1 MFFISKT
8 WHFLFTYLL
17 CTLLLMRDNFRDN
30 LNLHKWPL
38 RGLFTK
44 ERNIKEEWGGIVL
57 KYTLWKFLC
66 VYSSGKLDSY
76 VEYYCSKLF
85 NLVCHCNKLYRLVF
99 IALHSINWFVITI
112 HSRNCFVTA
121 VYSSN
126 WFVLKKNSITGF
138 HFSSFYKLVCHCN
151 TIYNLVVIAVPL
163 INWFVFQYTL

>member
-1 MFFISKT
+1 MTAKGSLYKREKYKRRMRWNCIEIHFMIISMCI
-8 WHFLFTYLL
+8 LFRQARQL
-17 CTLLLMRDNFRDN
+17 C
-30 LNLHKWPL
+30 
-38 RGLFTK
+38 
-44 ERNIKEEWGGIVL
+44 GI
-57 KYTLWKFLC
+57 
-66 VYSSGKLDSY
+66 
-76 VEYYCSKLF
+76 YCSKLF

-99 IALHSINWFVITI
+99 IALHSTNWFVIAI
-112 HSRNCFVTA
+112 LSRNCFVTE